1 MAITASTDVAQQV
14 NRPRVPLLPGI
25 YAPTMTFFDP
35 ETEDLD
41 LPTIR
46 AHSVRLARAGL
57 VGLVT
62 CGSNGEAVHLSR
74 EEKALVT
81 SATRE
86 ALDEAGFHHVSVMV
100 GCSAQ
105 SVRETIQLCRD
116 AHAAGGDYA
125 LLIPPSYYRYAMDET
140 AITQYFLRVADASPI
155 ALVLYNYP
163 GAVAGIDMDSDLI
176 IKLSQHH
183 NIVGTKF
190 TCANT
195 GKLARVA
202 LAMDSH
208 TPHKKG
214 SGYMAF
220 SGIADFIVQG
230 LIVGGCGAIA
240 GGANVAPK
248 ACVKVYNLFVEGKI
262 EEAFEAQRR
271 LAAGDWVLTKSAIP
285 GTKSAI
291 QSYFGYGGYPR
302 QPLQRLSEDG
312 VERVRQGVKDLIE
325 WEASL

>member
-1 MAITASTDVAQQV
+1 MTSDPANNAPAVTRT
-14 NRPRVPLLPGI
+14 PVPLIPGI

-35 ETEDLD
+35 VTEDLD
-41 LPTIR
+41 IPTIKQ
-46 AHSVRLARAGL
+46 HSVRLAQAGL

-74 EEKALVT
+74 EEKAAVT
-81 SATRE
+81 KATRE
-86 ALDEAGFHHVSVMV
+86 ALNEAGFTEVSVMV

-105 SVRETIQLCRD
+105 SVRETVQLCRD

-125 LLIPPSYYRYAMDET
+125 LLIPASYYRYAMDET
-140 AITQYFLRVADASPI
+140 AITDYFFSVADASPI
-155 ALVLYNYP
+155 QIILYNYP

-176 IKLSQHH
+176 IKLFQHP

-202 LAMDSH
+202 LETDSY
-208 TPHKKG
+208 TPSKKG

-220 SGIADFIVQG
+220 SGMSDFIVQG
-230 LIVGGCGAIA
+230 LAVGGSGVIA

-248 ACVKVYNLFVEGKI
+248 ANVKVFNLFAEGKI
-262 EEAFEAQRR
+262 QEAFRAQAL
-271 LAAGDWVLTKSAIP
+271 LAKGDWVLTKSAIP

-302 QPLQRLSEDG
+302 KPLQRLSD
-312 VERVRQGVKDLIE
+312 ERVKQVAEGIKELME